1 VSRLLIAFLVLHIAH
16 SQYGPP
22 NWHESAAK
30 PARVVPTDTV
40 SKAVVHVQD
49 YLTRNNLT
57 VSTSLADGSISVLY
71 RMNET

>member
-1 VSRLLIAFLVLHIAH
+1 MSRLLIAFLVLHIAH
-16 SQYGPP
+16 TQYSPP

-30 PARVVPTDTV
+30 PARAIPTDTV

-71 RMNET
+71 RMNQI